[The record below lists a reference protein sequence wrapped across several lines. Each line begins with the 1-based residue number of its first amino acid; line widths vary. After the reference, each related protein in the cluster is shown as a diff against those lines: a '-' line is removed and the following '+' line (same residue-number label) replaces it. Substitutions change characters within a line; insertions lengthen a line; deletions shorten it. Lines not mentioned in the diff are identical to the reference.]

1 LFFGGFISRLRNPAR
16 FCRGDRIERVFAGR
30 AQIGGKSL
38 AEVRADAMGEQSIKA
53 MIDPKDIAALAV
65 FLASDAAKSISG
77 QVLPIDNDRQRA

>member
-1 LFFGGFISRLRNPAR
+1 MS
-16 FCRGDRIERVFAGR
+16 AGR
-30 AQIGGKSL
+30 AQISGKSL
-38 AEVRADAMGEQSIKA
+38 AEVRADAMAEQSIKE

>member
-1 LFFGGFISRLRNPAR
+1 MACNIKRYCRCSAPAKYRANGTSGGRS
-16 FCRGDRIERVFAGR
+16 IE
-30 AQIGGKSL
+30 
-38 AEVRADAMGEQSIKA
+38 EVRAAAMAEQSIKA